1 MLLFLLS
8 LSLTSHTTPFSSF
21 RISKITPHQR
31 SLSQKLAKV
40 RIKSRSKLTASG
52 MSQYELLCKWMKSP
66 IKRYVK
72 GLVFRSS
79 WKGQQQTEA
88 RGWGSMNGK
97 LRVSPSSSR
106 RSGLGLTEEG
116 GGNGEKELVLRSGKR
131 GREGEANVGGAPSK
145 GWWSAGK
152 RRWVQLGRRRRRS
165 GGRPV
170 CGGGEIEDQILLF
183 CHHLITG
190 FDPGPSRPC
199 PADVSDRRANNDK
212 PREEGEQE
220 KRREP
225 RELVGICQS
234 LAHNWLLLLQKIVK
248 GVLLLALLKC

>member
-1 MLLFLLS
+1 MLRS
-8 LSLTSHTTPFSSF
+8 LSSFPIPHISHHSFLSSF

-88 RGWGSMNGK
+88 RGWGSINGK

-145 GWWSAGK
+145 GRWSRGK

-165 GGRPV
+165 TGVRW
-170 CGGGEIEDQILLF
+170 GEIEDQILLF

-190 FDPGPSRPC
+190 LDPGPSRPC
-199 PADVSDRRANNDK
+199 PADVSDRRANDDK
-212 PREEGEQE
+212 PREEGEQG

-225 RELVGICQS
+225 RELEICQS
-234 LAHNWLLLLQKIVK
+234 LAHNWLLFLQKIVQTEYFCW
-248 GVLLLALLKC
+248 LY

>member
-1 MLLFLLS
+1 MLRS
-8 LSLTSHTTPFSSF
+8 LSSFPIPHISHHSFLSSF

-131 GREGEANVGGAPSK
+131 GREGEANVGGVPSK

-152 RRWVQLGRRRRRS
+152 RWVQLGRRRRRS

-170 CGGGEIEDQILLF
+170 CGGG
-183 CHHLITG
+183 G
-190 FDPGPSRPC
+190 
-199 PADVSDRRANNDK
+199 DRRPNIIVLPSLNY
-212 PREEGEQE
+212 RLGSWSVSSVSRRRFGQE
-220 KRREP
+220 SK
-225 RELVGICQS
+225 
-234 LAHNWLLLLQKIVK
+234 
-248 GVLLLALLKC
+248 